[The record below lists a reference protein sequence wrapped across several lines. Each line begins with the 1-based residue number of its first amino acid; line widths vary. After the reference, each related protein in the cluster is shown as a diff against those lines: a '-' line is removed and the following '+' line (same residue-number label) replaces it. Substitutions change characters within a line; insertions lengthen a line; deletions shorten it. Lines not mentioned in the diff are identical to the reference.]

1 MPPSVQVLTLD
12 CLRESTASDTVTP
25 FLRSLPLQWSRCY
38 SSGAWTLPAHASLFA
53 GQDPIDHGVTRV
65 ERRMTGQ
72 QAALT
77 MTAQENGYM
86 TALLS
91 ENPLFSSGTGFDGCV
106 DDTNDYIGTKLLRS
120 EFVPVNHIDEL
131 TPVAALSLARTVLS
145 RPNRLRNLVNTG
157 YAAYRRFSGRE
168 PTYPHHGRRVISH
181 LESYL
186 STRTAPVLTV
196 TNLLDPHNPYYGAP
210 PGQESSRSPEEETA
224 LRNLPDNLFY
234 LFTDDPLPEGIR
246 AVYKDWAGAFEAE
259 AEVYRE
265 FSREADRLVER
276 WHDDQPSV
284 FEDSLVV
291 VVGDHGQLFGTDGV
305 AGHGLSL
312 HPKGIHVPLVV
323 DPPTG
328 WDQSDREIDVPV
340 SIAGLGR
347 ALTDVVAGEI
357 AGTEAF
363 VDAVKT
369 YSRGP
374 GGAVLTCVDGPT
386 IEVQLLARE
395 EFDDELVNRH
405 TVRKV
410 ACIHDEYVDV
420 YECGWDAN
428 TLSATSYEYTADHRT
443 VLPDRETP
451 PPPAEVAAWVRR
463 SPKAETDDVTWRTA
477 DEEQS
482 AEVQARLENL
492 GYR

>member
-12 CLRESTASDTVTP
+12 CLRESTASDAVTP

-65 ERRMTGQ
+65 ERRMTGR

-77 MTAQENGYM
+77 TTARENGYA
-86 TALLS
+86 TALFS
-91 ENPLFSSGTGFDGCV
+91 ENPQFSSATGFGECV
-106 DDTNDYIGTKLLRS
+106 DDSNDYIGTKLLRS
-120 EFVPVNHIDEL
+120 EFVPVNHVDEL
-131 TPVAALSLARTVLS
+131 SASAGLSLLRTILAQ
-145 RPNRLRNLVNTG
+145 PHRLRNLVNTG
-157 YAAYRRFSGRE
+157 YAAYRRFSDTE

-186 STRTAPVLTV
+186 AEQTEPVLTV
-196 TNLLDPHNPYYGAP
+196 MNLLDPHNPYYGAP
-210 PGQESSRSPEEETA
+210 PGQESSRSPEEEAA
-224 LRNLPDNLFY
+224 LRNLPSNLFY
-234 LFTDDPLPEGIR
+234 LFTDDPLPEDVR
-246 AVYKDWAGAFEAE
+246 AVFGDWAGAFEAE
-259 AEVYRE
+259 AEIYRE

-276 WHDDQPSV
+276 WRDDQPSV

-312 HPKGIHVPLVV
+312 HPNGIHVPLIV
-323 DPPTG
+323 DPPTE
-328 WDQSDREIDVPV
+328 WDRSDRRVDAPV

-347 ALTDVVAGEI
+347 ALTDVVAGKI
-357 AGTEAF
+357 ADTAAF
-363 VDAVKT
+363 VDAVNA

-374 GGAVLTCVDGPT
+374 GGAVITCVDGPT

-395 EFDDELVNRH
+395 EFDAELVDNH

-410 ACIHDEYVDV
+410 ACIYDEYVDV
-420 YECGWDAN
+420 YECGWDDDTVA
-428 TLSATSYEYTADHRT
+428 ATSYEYAADHRT
-443 VLPDRETP
+443 VRPDRETP
-451 PPPAEVAAWVRR
+451 PPPPEVAAWVRR
-463 SPKAETDDVTWRTA
+463 SPKAEGDDVAWRTA
-477 DEEQS
+477 DEEQP
-482 AEVQARLENL
+482 AEVRARLENL